1 MMSGANGNSLGVPSQ
16 RPAQKKKSFFGLRS
30 VSDDAAQAERLK
42 KKGSAMW

>member
-1 MMSGANGNSLGVPSQ
+1 VPSQ

-30 VSDDAAQAERLK
+30 VSDDGAQAERLK